1 MVSFQRIVLA
11 LFLSSAPFAV
21 AATTPQ
27 SIVPDNI
34 ILCQANAGCVHKD
47 LLGRSYQVLS
57 TPRFIVMVSVSRE
70 GSYTR
75 ADVSVSNNTGLPLN
89 LNPDDFRIEELTP
102 KFRVLSYIAP
112 ADLKK
117 IAPSPAIPAPL
128 SEEVAA
134 ATVSSAPRLIE
145 ASATQ
150 NGGRDE
156 TFAADHKREA
166 LQEAYDRAIAQQ
178 HLAAVSI
185 APNEVARGRVYF
197 QRDKHAQAM
206 NLVLPVA
213 GMVFEF
219 PYQPQN

>member
-47 LLGRSYQVLS
+47 LLGRNYQVLS
-57 TPRFIVMVSVSRE
+57 TPRFTVMVSVSRE

-89 LNPDDFRIEELTP
+89 LNPDDFRMEELTP
-102 KFRVLSYIAP
+102 KSRVLSYIPP

-128 SEEVAA
+128 SEAIAA
-134 ATVSSAPRLIE
+134 PVSSAPRLIE

-150 NGGRDE
+150 NGSRDE
-156 TFAADHKREA
+156 TFAADPKREA

-178 HLAAVSI
+178 HLEAVSI